1 MRCNLFYD
9 FTSSCCKPLLNLLEM
24 KTITT
29 FFFALGLLLSSLLT
43 SAQSKSDKIYSTFE
57 DEDGV
62 TSFTFTKDMV
72 DAFNIDLGEDN
83 DEKKVTG
90 DLQKIRFISYNPQ
103 KGTLSGKKFLSEAI
117 SMLPS
122 QYKKYE
128 DDDEDSNAEIW
139 LLGKKKNYSECHVF
153 VSNDNSEGNCFIVSF
168 YGDFKVSD
176 LEALRETG
184 EGMSY

>member
-1 MRCNLFYD
+1 
-9 FTSSCCKPLLNLLEM
+9 M

-29 FFFALGLLLSSLLT
+29 FFFALGLLLSTLLT
-43 SAQSKSDKIYSTFE
+43 AAQSKSDKIYDAFA

-62 TSFTFTKDMV
+62 TSFTFTKNMV
-72 DAFNIDLGEDN
+72 DAFNIDLGDDS

-128 DDDEDSNAEIW
+128 DEEDEDSNAEIW

-153 VSNDNSEGNCFIVSF
+153 VSNDNSDGNCFVVSF
-168 YGDFKVSD
+168 YGDFKVND
-176 LEALRETG
+176 LEALKETG
-184 EGMSY
+184 KEMSH